1 LSEEKERNRLEEV
14 EVPWV
19 LAIEERDRVE
29 NVRREET
36 KGSESWCLVES
47 GVEDE
52 GEKNCEKSRE
62 SDLISFR
69 RCVVSEVGAKEG
81 DMYASLRNERSCR
94 KDRNFL
100 LSWTFQEKSCTE
112 DEPDDRIRG
121 SYDRGES
128 SKGEGK
134 W

>member
-1 LSEEKERNRLEEV
+1 M
-14 EVPWV
+14 PWV

-52 GEKNCEKSRE
+52 GEKDCEKSTE
-62 SDLISFR
+62 SELISFCW
-69 RCVVSEVGAKEG
+69 CVLSIVGVEQG

-94 KDRNFL
+94 KD
-100 LSWTFQEKSCTE
+100 
-112 DEPDDRIRG
+112 
-121 SYDRGES
+121 
-128 SKGEGK
+128 
-134 W
+134 